1 MHTHPPSQRPCVCSG
16 ATQAELQAALL
27 TAVRGLA
34 ELVAQ
39 LSTQLG
45 GANGAHTSAAPA
57 PEAWCQPLPPELA
70 GRCGPIPDHSP
81 GHGAQ
86 PSPGQGPGLRLIP
99 AWEDLSVVELRAL
112 LRSYPIDRSS
122 LPAPIEVL
130 RRGELLEALS
140 QLQAM
145 SA

>member
-1 MHTHPPSQRPCVCSG
+1 MNTHPQSQRPCACSG
-16 ATQAELQAALL
+16 MAQAELQAALL

-45 GANGAHTSAAPA
+45 VAASASPGPA
-57 PEAWCQPLPPELA
+57 PEAWCQPRAEP
-70 GRCGPIPDHSP
+70 RPDADISR
-81 GHGAQ
+81 ASA
-86 PSPGQGPGLRLIP
+86 PSSSRQLDP
-99 AWEDLSVVELRAL
+99 AWEELSVVELRAL

-122 LPAPIEVL
+122 LPAPIELL
-130 RRGELLEALS
+130 RRGELVEALS

>member
-1 MHTHPPSQRPCVCSG
+1 MNTDPHVQRPCACSG

-39 LSTQLG
+39 LSGQLG
-45 GANGAHTSAAPA
+45 AASPASPGPA
-57 PEAWCQPLPPELA
+57 PEAWCQPLAE
-70 GRCGPIPDHSP
+70 
-81 GHGAQ
+81 AQ
-86 PSPGQGPGLRLIP
+86 PDSASGPSSGTSTSRGLDP
-99 AWEDLSVVELRAL
+99 AWEELSVVELRAL
-112 LRSYPIDRSS
+112 LRSYPVDRSS
-122 LPAPIEVL
+122 LPAPIELL
-130 RRGELLEALS
+130 RRGELVEALS